1 MSRAAEKQFII
12 DEVMDALQ
20 ADKLIT
26 DEQHQRL
33 WDALTRL
40 TSADL
45 FLLKLAIM
53 KRITAE
59 KNKSEE

>member
-1 MSRAAEKQFII
+1 
-12 DEVMDALQ
+12 MDALQ